1 MGNPK
6 KLAKYGTQDQEKQNK
21 NATKNSIAFLYFAI
35 SMTCGNL
42 FLRANLF

>member
-21 NATKNSIAFLYFAI
+21 NATQELYRFSVFCNI
-35 SMTCGNL
+35 YDL
-42 FLRANLF
+42 W